1 MVSKVASHHLATSQ
15 KLGVMLCT
23 GQLLWAY
30 TKLGHQEAIGPNV
43 NKVPCPVSTSEYS
56 FPCGP

>member
-30 TKLGHQEAIGPNV
+30 TKPNV